1 VPLLRIANTY
11 FTATGFLIPSF
22 PRKRESSVLE
32 IPEMPTLGLDVR
44 GRGHDNIEAMI
55 SVHEKIC
62 LDCEWP
68 Y

>member
-32 IPEMPTLGLDVR
+32 IPEMPTLGLDVG

-55 SVHEKIC
+55 SVHETIC
-62 LDCEWP
+62 HDCE
-68 Y
+68 